1 MRRGDVALR
10 QVSTRLSVPD
20 ARVKIKTLQLI
31 LSCLTSK
38 HRTPVRP
45 CCPVRVPVTVPVTSR
60 PQGRAQLIND
70 WPACHSPP
78 ATRHLPPAMCCV
90 LPAMCHSLS
99 VCVTTLGVAPVLT
112 FSQQRTRVSAVCVA
126 AACLCLIVRS
136 NFETPS
142 KSFRIRS
149 SGRRFKPPRR
159 SLLAR

>member
-1 MRRGDVALR
+1 MALR

-45 CCPVRVPVTVPVTSR
+45 CCPVQVTVTVTVPVPVTSR
-60 PQGRAQLIND
+60 PRGRPQLIIDD
-70 WPACHSPP
+70 WPACHSP
-78 ATRHLPPAMCCV
+78 TCHLPPAMCCV

-99 VCVTTLGVAPVLT
+99 VCVTTLGVAPVLV
-112 FSQQRTRVSAVCVA
+112 FSQQRTRRASAACV